1 MYILREKVPG
11 ITITSDIIAGFPGE
25 TEEDHIKTIYA
36 LKEMHFDGIFA
47 FKFSPRPG
55 TAAASI
61 EGHLPENIKSE
72 RLDEILRLQDE
83 ITLRKNLLF
92 ENTHQEILIEGISK
106 GRLTGR
112 TRTNKI
118 VTIPETEM
126 LKGTIITVEIKKA
139 RKHSLEGIPLK

>member
-1 MYILREKVPG
+1 MTAYLHSSFL
-11 ITITSDIIAGFPGE
+11 T
-25 TEEDHIKTIYA
+25 
-36 LKEMHFDGIFA
+36 
-47 FKFSPRPG
+47 RPG

-72 RLDEILRLQDE
+72 RLAEILSLQDE

-92 ENTHQEILIEGISK
+92 ENTHQEILIEGISDTNK

-118 VTIPETEM
+118 VTIPETET